1 MTEERTVEEPV
12 RVVDNGIRSFI
23 PPTYCF
29 ELRDTAG
36 GIVATVSQVVMTDST
51 LTNFNLLAALSRD
64 DAQVVG
70 KIASYDPGA
79 SARCPGAR
87 FTITGVIAP

>member
-1 MTEERTVEEPV
+1 MTAERTVEEPV

-29 ELRDTAG
+29 ELRNEAG

-51 LTNFNLLAALSRD
+51 LTDFGLLAALRRD

-70 KIASYDPGA
+70 SITSYDPGA
-79 SARCPGAR
+79 SARRPGAR
-87 FTITGVIAP
+87 FTVTRVIAP